1 MYFTSFLKKYVLYLY
16 SENTIKIPKYLRL
29 LNFYSWSFQHE
40 QKPKLLP
47 VKNRKLLALKHI
59 MKYLMG
65 ILYDWIHG

>member
-1 MYFTSFLKKYVLYLY
+1 MSYIY
-16 SENTIKIPKYLRL
+16 IQKIPLKFLNIWL